1 MEHGSV
7 PPRSMLPGRPVRLIV
22 ESSDPDCF
30 TIDSTL
36 LAGIDVKICT
46 GPRSEFEVCPLV
58 ADGSCPLGECD
69 VVVSNLDGPWAQPV
83 RDAWVR
89 DGVVVTGASPEPTS
103 SPGERFDAYVG
114 AALVA
119 LYRATYLS
127 PRQTSGEQN
136 P

>member
-7 PPRSMLPGRPVRLIV
+7 PPRSTFPGRPIRLIV
-22 ESSDPDCF
+22 ESSDPNCF
-30 TIDSTL
+30 TVESSV
-36 LAGIDVKICT
+36 LAGIDIKICT
-46 GPRSEFEVCPLV
+46 GPASESEVCPLV
-58 ADGSCPLGECD
+58 AGGTCPLGECD

-83 RDAWVR
+83 HDAWVR
-89 DGVVVTGASPEPTS
+89 DGVLVTGASPESTS
-103 SPGERFDAYVG
+103 SPSERFDGYVG

-127 PRQTSGEQN
+127 PEQASDGQN